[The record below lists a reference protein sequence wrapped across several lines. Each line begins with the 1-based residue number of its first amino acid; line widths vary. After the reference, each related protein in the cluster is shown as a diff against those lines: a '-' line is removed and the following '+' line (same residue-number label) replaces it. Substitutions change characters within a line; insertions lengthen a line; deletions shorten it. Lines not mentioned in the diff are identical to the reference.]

1 MKPALIIISDLW
13 GTAKSNWMDLYLQ
26 NLSAE
31 LDVEYRDARALAEV
45 NLNTLDK
52 QKQNIHQE
60 FIDTGI
66 DKAVENIL
74 KFKSDNLIV
83 LAFSIGGTIAWKAAL
98 KGLKVD
104 SLYLISSTRL
114 RHETE
119 KPNCKIHLMYG
130 EYDTYKPEAK
140 WFEKLN
146 LDYEAIIDGEHE
158 IYTSESIA
166 KQISDRIIQ
175 DTKKR

>member
-13 GTAKSNWMDLYLQ
+13 GTAKSNWIDLYLQ

-31 LDVEYRDARALAEV
+31 FDVEYMDARALADIS
-45 NLNTLDK
+45 LDSLDEHK
-52 QKQNIHQE
+52 IHSE
-60 FIDTGI
+60 FIDAGI
-66 DKAVENIL
+66 DKAVESVL
-74 KFKSDNLIV
+74 KINSNKLTV

-114 RHETE
+114 RHETK
-119 KPNCKIHLMYG
+119 KPNCRIHMMYG

-146 LDYEAIIDGEHE
+146 LDYEAIKEGEHE
-158 IYTSESIA
+158 IYTSENIA